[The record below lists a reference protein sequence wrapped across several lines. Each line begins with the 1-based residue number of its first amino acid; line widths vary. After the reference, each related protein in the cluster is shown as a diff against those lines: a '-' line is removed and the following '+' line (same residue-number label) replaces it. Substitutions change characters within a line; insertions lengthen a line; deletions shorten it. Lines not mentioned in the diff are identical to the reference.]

1 MLQLLV
7 PDAYVQNVFSI
18 DIEKLHKE
26 KKINGIIIDLDNTL
40 VPWGKKYLDKRIISW
55 INTIKQ
61 KGLKICIVSNSPSSH
76 VAEVGKM
83 LNIPYYSSRYKP
95 LKKPFRE
102 AMRIMKTENNET
114 AVIGDQI
121 FTDVLGGNR
130 LQLMTILV
138 YPLKKHDAI
147 GTRLIYRT
155 LERLIMS
162 FWIKHGKISLIK
174 DKWPE

>member
-1 MLQLLV
+1 MFQLLF
-7 PDAYVQNVFSI
+7 PDVYVQNVFSI
-18 DIEKLHKE
+18 DIDKLHKD

-40 VPWGKKYLDKRIISW
+40 VPWGKKFLDKRIVNW
-55 INTIKQ
+55 INKIKE
-61 KGLKICIVSNSPSSH
+61 KDLKICIVSNSHSSH
-76 VAEVGKM
+76 VTEVGKI
-83 LNIPYYSSRYKP
+83 LDIPYYSSRYKP

-102 AMRIMKTENNET
+102 AMKIMNTVNKET

-130 LQLMTILV
+130 LGLMTILV

-147 GTRLIYRT
+147 GTRLLYRS

-162 FWIKHGKISLIK
+162 FWIKHGKIRLVK
-174 DKWPE
+174 GKWPE